1 MTGVPSD
8 VSIEFSV
15 VMPCLNEAATLAT
28 CIRKARNC
36 LARLGIA
43 GEVVVAD
50 NGSTDGSAAI
60 ATEEGARVI
69 SVPVRGY
76 GAALFAGA
84 CEARGRFVI
93 MGDADDSYDF
103 SALDSFVDALRA
115 GADLV
120 IGNRFRGDIRPG
132 AMPWKNRYIGNPV
145 LSAIGRRLFGSD
157 IGDFHCGLRGIS
169 KDAFARLDLQTTG
182 MEFASEMIVKAVL
195 LGMRVSEVPTVL
207 TPDGR
212 NRPPHLRP
220 WRDGWRHLTF
230 MFLFSPRWLFL
241 YPGIALITA
250 GLGGYVAIARGLDTN
265 AVPWVLASSVAVL
278 LGFNSVVFAFCA
290 RIYAFNQRFVPQD
303 ERLERLFRYFKL
315 EGGLLAGAGLLG
327 AGAAGVWWSVRH
339 GAPATLLVGDSRT
352 WLVAS
357 AASATALVVGGQMI
371 LGSFLFSLFGIRRRF
386 GPPAEE
392 ALRSERR

>member
-1 MTGVPSD
+1 MSGGPAD
-8 VSIEFSV
+8 VSLEFSV
-15 VMPCLNEAATLAT
+15 IMPCLNEAATLAT
-28 CIRKARNC
+28 CIRKARCC
-36 LARLGIA
+36 LARLGID

-50 NGSTDGSAAI
+50 NGSTDGSPAI
-60 ATEEGARVI
+60 ATAEGARVI

-84 CEARGRFVI
+84 CEARGRFLI

-103 SALDSFVDALRA
+103 STLDSFVDALR
-115 GADLV
+115 GGVDLV
-120 IGNRFRGDIRPG
+120 IGNRFRGGIRPG
-132 AMPWKNRYIGNPV
+132 AMPWKNRYFGNPV
-145 LSAIGRRLFGSD
+145 LSAIGRRLFRSN
-157 IGDFHCGLRGIS
+157 IGDFHCGLRGVS
-169 KDAFARLDLQTTG
+169 KDAFTRLNLQTTG
-182 MEFASEMIVKAVL
+182 MEFASEMIIKALL

-241 YPGIALITA
+241 YPGAALLTA
-250 GLGGYVAIARGLDTN
+250 GLAGYAALARGID
-265 AVPWVLASSVAVL
+265 ADAAPWVLASSVAVL

-315 EGGLLAGAGLLG
+315 EGGLLAGAALIAVGG
-327 AGAAGVWWSVRH
+327 AGVWWSLRH
-339 GAPATLLVGDSRT
+339 GAPATSLPEEGQA

-357 AASATALVVGGQMI
+357 SAAATALVLGGQMI

-386 GPPAEE
+386 GPPAE
-392 ALRSERR
+392 